1 MVGKKTW
8 EDMDKAALDKNL
20 ANLSGGPGCGV
31 GGHKM
36 VQQLLD
42 MWIAISSKTG

>member
-8 EDMDKAALDKNL
+8 EDMDKAALDKNPVRGVL

-36 VQQLLD
+36 VQQRLD
-42 MWIAISSKTG
+42 MWIAI